1 MALLILGILLFLF
14 TAADIIKTTLSTRGG
29 GMLTNGVTRVVWACF
44 FNIARRRGRSKWLEY
59 AGQFVVLSVLM
70 SWIAGLWVS
79 LFLVLASHPGSVVD
93 GTTRMPA
100 DLWETFYY
108 AGFTLSTLG
117 VGDYAASADGWRVL
131 TSAAAFCGLTFIT
144 AAITYIVPVLSAVS
158 LQNQLSL
165 LVSSMGRTPQ
175 EIIVNSWNGS
185 DFSAFY
191 DHASDLRQLLVQHTL
206 NHHAYPVIQC
216 FHNSDAG
223 KNVIPAIATLDEVL
237 RLLDGVSRAVPQE
250 RLKQQ
255 MLAAALVRHIE
266 LQRSSYLG
274 RARANVELGIVDLA
288 PLEAAS
294 IPLDESRAA
303 VGELDERRQLLGTM
317 LQSDGW
323 SWRDVYGDSAEYSQH

>member
-1 MALLILGILLFLF
+1 MALFILGILLFLV

-29 GMLTNGVTRVVWACF
+29 GMLTNAVTRLVWACF
-44 FNIARRRGRSKWLEY
+44 FGMARRRGRSRLLEY
-59 AGQFVVLSVLM
+59 AGQFVLLSVLL
-70 SWIAGLWVS
+70 SWIVGLWVS
-79 LFLVLASHPGSVVD
+79 LFLLFASHPGSIVD
-93 GTTRMPA
+93 GTTRTPA

-117 VGDYAASADGWRVL
+117 VGDYAASTDGWRVL

-191 DHASDLRQLLVQHTL
+191 DHVSDLRQLLVQHTL
-206 NHHAYPVIQC
+206 NHHAYPVVQC
-216 FHNSDAG
+216 FHNSDAA
-223 KNVIPAIATLDEVL
+223 KNVIPAIVTLDEVM

-250 RLKQQ
+250 HLKQQ
-255 MLAAALVRHIE
+255 MLEIALVRHIE
-266 LQRSSYLG
+266 LQRTSYLG
-274 RARANVELGIVDLA
+274 STRPEIDLGTVDL
-288 PLEAAS
+288 EALKAAA
-294 IPLDESRAA
+294 IPLVESHAA
-303 VGELDERRQLLGTM
+303 VAEQDERRRLLGAL

-323 SWRDVYGDSAEYSQH
+323 SWRDVYGDSAEYPQR